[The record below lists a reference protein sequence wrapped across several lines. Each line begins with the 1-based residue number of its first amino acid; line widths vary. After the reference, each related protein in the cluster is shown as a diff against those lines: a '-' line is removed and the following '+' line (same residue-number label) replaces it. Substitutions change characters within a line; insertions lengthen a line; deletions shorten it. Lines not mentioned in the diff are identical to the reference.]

1 MKLEKQ
7 NMSLRHRIFL
17 LLLAV
22 GLASFIIAGAV
33 SLAGMYAIRENIDK
47 TGALLADNTAS
58 FTENFAEMQVKR
70 RLSADA
76 AATAK
81 LIRHEM
87 KTTMDDARYIAELMS
102 KMLKHPEL
110 YHPRRLLDPH
120 TDVIPSGKAYVN
132 FSREL
137 VRQYGAGAY
146 ASEIALVS
154 NIADDLELLPE
165 WYTAAF
171 AGSVH
176 GYLIAMDVTPDKSA
190 KQFSPA
196 FLESYDPR
204 KMDWYKLA
212 ADGNKPAFTGIY
224 TDTNGTRCLTCV
236 APYYDAAGLAGVAG
250 VDCNP
255 ETLLRLT
262 DNADTVDKLDQDQDI
277 TKAEQSR
284 FLLDNATGSVIFST
298 FTDGPLAVPQS
309 VSDLRQSPEKSIARA
324 ASAMVA
330 GQKDVMLVTVGGED
344 YYLAFAPV
352 DKPGWSYGILNN
364 KRAVVYPAAYAR
376 DNVLSQMEGFA
387 EMLHSSFRSS
397 LRWALLIFLLMLVPL
412 FFVSSEVAR
421 RFVTPILTLV
431 DGVKRIAQGNLDEKV
446 DVRRTDEL
454 ALLADSVN
462 DMAGDLKK
470 HIETLSKVTAEKE
483 RIATELSV
491 ATDIQEGM
499 LPRNFGEIAQNKG
512 FDLFA
517 TMAAA
522 KEVGGDFYDF
532 YMLDDRRLVITIAD
546 VSGKG
551 VPAALFMVIAKTILK
566 NSALSA
572 GEEETFAD
580 VIRRANQQLCENNE
594 EMLFVTVFFGVLDI
608 RTGDFTYVN
617 CGHNPPLLR
626 QGTDGAFT
634 YLRPAKKNLMM
645 GVEEDIS
652 FTQERLQMSPGSL
665 LFCYTDGVT
674 EAMNEA
680 GEVYSEGQLQADL
693 TGIPSGNGVPVA
705 DVLAA
710 LRKDITAHAGGAEQ
724 SDDITMLAIR
734 YTG

>member
-1 MKLEKQ
+1 MKIGKQ
-7 NMSLRHRIFL
+7 NMNLHHRIFL

-22 GLASFIIAGAV
+22 GLASFIIAGTV

-58 FTENFAEMQVKR
+58 FTESFAEEQVKK
-70 RLSADA
+70 RLSSDA
-76 AATAK
+76 AGKAQ

-87 KTTMDDARYIAELMS
+87 QTTMDDTRYLADRMT
-102 KMLKHPEL
+102 KMLKNPE
-110 YHPRRLLDPH
+110 YFKRRRLPDPQH
-120 TDVIPSGKAYVN
+120 DVIPSGKAYVN
-132 FSREL
+132 FSRNLE
-137 VRQYGAGAY
+137 RQYGAGAF
-146 ASEIALVS
+146 AGEIGLVS
-154 NIADDLELLPE
+154 NIADDLELMPE

-171 AGSVH
+171 VGSVH
-176 GYLIAMDVTPDKSA
+176 GYLIAMDVTPDNSA
-190 KQFSPA
+190 KQFSQA
-196 FLESYDPR
+196 FLDSYDPR
-204 KMDWYKLA
+204 KMGWYRLA
-212 ADGNKPAFTGIY
+212 ADGNKSGFTGLY
-224 TDTNGTRCLTCV
+224 TDSNGNRCLTCV

-250 VDCNP
+250 IDCNP
-255 ETLLRLT
+255 ETLFRLT
-262 DNADTVDKLDQDQDI
+262 DNAGAGDKDDLDQDAI
-277 TKAEQSR
+277 KAEQPR

-298 FTDGPLAVPQS
+298 FLEGPLAVPQS
-309 VSDLRQSPEKSIARA
+309 ATDLRQSPEKSIARA

-330 GQKDVMLVTVGGED
+330 GQKDVMLITLGGED
-344 YYLAFAPV
+344 YFLAFAPV
-352 DKPGWSYGILNN
+352 EKPGWSYGVLNH

-376 DNVLSQMEGFA
+376 DNVISQMEGFA
-387 EMLHSSFRSS
+387 ETLHDSFRTRV
-397 LRWALLIFLLMLVPL
+397 RWGLVTFLLMLVPL
-412 FFVSSEVAR
+412 FFVSSVIAK
-421 RFVTPILTLV
+421 RFVTPILALI
-431 DGVKRIAQGNLDEKV
+431 DGVKRIAQGDLDEKV
-446 DVRRTDEL
+446 DVHRTDEL

-470 HIETLSKVTAEKE
+470 HIQTLSKVTAEKE

-491 ATDIQEGM
+491 AADIQEGM
-499 LPRNFGEIAQNKG
+499 LPRNFGEISQNKG

-517 TMAAA
+517 TMTAA

-532 YMLDDRRLVITIAD
+532 YMLDDHRLVITIAD

-551 VPAALFMVIAKTILK
+551 VPAALFMVIAKTVLK

-572 GEEETFAD
+572 GEGEKFAA
-580 VIRRANQQLCENNE
+580 VIQRANQQICENNE
-594 EMLFVTVFFGVLDI
+594 EMLFVTVFFGVLDT

-626 QGTDGAFT
+626 QGTDGTFT

-645 GVEEDIS
+645 GVEEEIS
-652 FTQERLQMSPGSL
+652 FTQETLQMSPGSL

-680 GEVYSEGQLQADL
+680 GEVYSEEQLQAALAD
-693 TGIPSGNGVPVA
+693 IPSGNDVPVA

-734 YTG
+734 YSG

>member
-1 MKLEKQ
+1 MKIEKQ
-7 NMSLRHRIFL
+7 NMSLRQKIFL

-22 GLASFIIAGAV
+22 GLASFIIASAV
-33 SLAGMYAIRENIDK
+33 FLAGMYAILKDIDK
-47 TGALLADNTAS
+47 TGELLADSTSN
-58 FTENFAEMQVKR
+58 FTESFAEEQVKK
-70 RLSADA
+70 RLSSDA
-76 AATAK
+76 AGKAQ
-81 LIRHEM
+81 LIRQEM
-87 KTTMDDARYIAELMS
+87 KTTMDDTRYLADRMT
-102 KMLKHPEL
+102 KMLENPM
-110 YHPRRLLDPH
+110 YFNRRNLPNPQHDA
-120 TDVIPSGKAYVN
+120 IPSGKAYIH
-132 FSREL
+132 FSREMA
-137 VRQYGAGAY
+137 RQYGAGAF
-146 ASEIALVS
+146 ASEIGLVS

-171 AGSVH
+171 AGSEH
-176 GYLIAMDVTPDKSA
+176 GYLVAMDVTPDKSA

-204 KMDWYKLA
+204 KMGWYRKA
-212 ADGNKPAFTGIY
+212 ADENKPGFTGIY
-224 TDTNGTRCLTCV
+224 IDSNGARCLTSV
-236 APYYDAAGLAGVAG
+236 APYYNAGKLAGVVG
-250 VDCNP
+250 IDCNA
-255 ETLLRLT
+255 ETLFRLT
-262 DNADTVDKLDQDQDI
+262 DTTGSGDQDDQDQDV
-277 TKAEQSR
+277 TKQEHHR
-284 FLLDNATGSVIFST
+284 FLLDTATGSVIFST
-298 FTDGPLAVPQS
+298 FTEGPLAISETVT
-309 VSDLRQSPEKSIARA
+309 DLRQNPEKSIARA
-324 ASAMVA
+324 ASAMA
-330 GQKDVMLVTVGGED
+330 EGQQDVMLSTVGGDD
-344 YYLAFAPV
+344 YFLAFAPV
-352 DKPGWSYGILNN
+352 EKPGWSYGVLNH
-364 KRAVVYPAAYAR
+364 KRTVVYPAAYAR
-376 DNVLSQMEGFA
+376 DNIVSQMKGVVGT
-387 EMLHSSFRSS
+387 LHDSFRSS
-397 LRWALLIFLLMLVPL
+397 LRWAVAVFLLMLAPL
-412 FFVSSEVAR
+412 FFVSSVIAE

-446 DVRRTDEL
+446 DVHRTDEL

-462 DMAGDLKK
+462 DMAGDLKQ
-470 HIETLSKVTAEKE
+470 HIQTLSQVTAEKE

-499 LPRNFGEIAQNKG
+499 LPRNFREISQNKG
-512 FDLFA
+512 VDLFA
-517 TMAAA
+517 GMAAA

-532 YMLDDRRLVITIAD
+532 YMLDDHRLVITIAD

-551 VPAALFMVIAKTILK
+551 VPAALFMVISKTILK

-572 GEEETFAD
+572 GEEETFAE

-594 EMLFVTVFFGVLDI
+594 EMLFVTVFFGVLDT

-634 YLRPAKKNLMM
+634 YLRPAKKNLML
-645 GVEEDIS
+645 GVEEDLD
-652 FTQERLQMSPGSL
+652 FTQETLRMSPGSL